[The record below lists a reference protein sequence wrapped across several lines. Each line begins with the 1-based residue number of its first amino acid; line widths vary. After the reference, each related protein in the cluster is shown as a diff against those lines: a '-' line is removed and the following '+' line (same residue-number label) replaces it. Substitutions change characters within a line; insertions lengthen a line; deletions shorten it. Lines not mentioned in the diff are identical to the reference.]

1 MQTIKQIYLIAASP
15 AEVWRALT
23 DPEMIAEWSG
33 ADAVFE
39 PTVGAEY
46 ELWDD
51 SFCGKIVEA
60 IPNQKLVQ
68 TWQPNYWET
77 EDSVVTFTL
86 TPVGDKTRVAL
97 LHENVEERGLG
108 VVLSRRDQADVGR
121 THTEEKTG
129 ERETRKENQ
138 SREKATVHTQKEN
151 AQEEITESKLLQRE
165 STRAPLLA
173 DWKSAAQEDENRL
186 PPILWYTPRRFQRN

>member
-1 MQTIKQIYLIAASP
+1 MKIIRQSYLIAASP

-46 ELWDD
+46 ELWDG
-51 SFCGKIVEA
+51 SFCGEIVEA

-68 TWQPNYWET
+68 TWQPDYWET

-86 TPVGDKTRVAL
+86 TPVGHKTRVAL
-97 LHENVEERGLG
+97 LHENVEAFDYEGTKEGWELYYLGAIKQMLEERNAKPA
-108 VVLSRRDQADVGR
+108 QKAR
-121 THTEEKTG
+121 TAKKPKSTPKKKTL
-129 ERETRKENQ
+129 K
-138 SREKATVHTQKEN
+138 KK
-151 AQEEITESKLLQRE
+151 
-165 STRAPLLA
+165 
-173 DWKSAAQEDENRL
+173 
-186 PPILWYTPRRFQRN
+186 